1 MILRR
6 TRLTYAW
13 LLIAAALFMRA
24 AVPAGWM
31 PEQGQGATI
40 VAKVCNSAITIE
52 IPLKRGETAPRQGN
66 HQVPCA
72 FSSFADGA
80 PLAEPIGLAEAAI
93 ALQAITLAILEQ
105 FELGVQP
112 RVKPPG
118 RAPPVMG

>member
-1 MILRR
+1 
-6 TRLTYAW
+6 LTYAW

-31 PEQGQGATI
+31 PDHGRDGSIFAR
-40 VAKVCNSAITIE
+40 VCNSGITIE
-52 IPLKRGETAPRQGN
+52 IPLKRGDQAPPKTDRQS
-66 HQVPCA
+66 PCA
-72 FSSFADGA
+72 FAGFAHGA
-80 PLAEPIGLAEAAI
+80 PLAEPIGLAEAAV
-93 ALQAITLAILEQ
+93 APQAITPAILEQ